1 MHLLENELKLLEPA
15 GFTGVSRSGIFLSS
29 ITANPP
35 SVVLSC
41 AWSTDVAANVAVAV
55 SIARSDASGLPSVL
69 GAGAGCDFGASAKW
83 IASFLHLPRQFIQ
96 DTQRV

>member
-1 MHLLENELKLLEPA
+1 MHLLENELKLIEPA

-29 ITANPP
+29 MTASPP

-55 SIARSDASGLPSVL
+55 SIARSVVSGLALVL
-69 GAGAGCDFGASAKW
+69 VADFDLDESEKW
-83 IASFLHLPRQFIQ
+83 IASFLHLSRQLMQ
-96 DTQRV
+96 DTHLV